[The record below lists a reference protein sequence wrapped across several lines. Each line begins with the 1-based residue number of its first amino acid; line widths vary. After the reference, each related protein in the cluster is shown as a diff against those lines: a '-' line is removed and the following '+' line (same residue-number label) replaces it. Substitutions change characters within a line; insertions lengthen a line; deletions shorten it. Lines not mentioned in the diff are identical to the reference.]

1 MDSDAR
7 LQADAVPAVPAVP
20 AAVPTPAGTPQV
32 LAPDELPPPR
42 MAPVATTQ
50 AWMPAMQSLRGLA
63 ALWVVLYHLQVYMD
77 FFALPLLALPG
88 MRFGWLGVD
97 LFFVLSAYL
106 LGQPFLDRR
115 REVQA
120 GRFWMDRFL
129 RIAPPYYAAFL
140 LTAIGYSLFAPDAWI
155 PGKAWWSLLFLQNFR
170 YEAFIAVN
178 PAFWSLAVEMQFYL
192 LLPWMARLFR
202 GKGWPWALAAFTLV
216 SLLYRAVVHEAGD
229 GAQWALQLGGFT
241 LPGFLGHFAVGLA
254 VCRIRMLDAPVGSGV
269 RRGTFAAWIAMV
281 AVPAW
286 LLVPRGSVDFV
297 GLSLAG
303 DTMLRPLAAVGF
315 GLMVLATASGG
326 RVARALAWRPLAWL
340 GGISYSLYLIHIP
353 AQVLALHAISPI
365 ENPWGWAGLAFTA
378 SVVGGWL
385 LYKGVEAPS
394 ELWRRRRKL
403 RQRIAAQAAA
413 ASAGPG
419 SPGSG

>member
-1 MDSDAR
+1 MDSEADR
-7 LQADAVPAVPAVP
+7 PGRGGPPQAT
-20 AAVPTPAGTPQV
+20 AVPTPAGTPQV
-32 LAPDELPPPR
+32 LARDELPPPP
-42 MAPVATTQ
+42 MAPVATTR

-77 FFALPLLALPG
+77 FFALPLLPIPG
-88 MRFGWLGVD
+88 IRFGWLGVD

-106 LGQPFLDRR
+106 LGQPFLDRTR
-115 REVQA
+115 QPHV
-120 GRFWMDRFL
+120 GRFWADRFW

-140 LTAIGYSLFAPDAWI
+140 LTAIGYAVFAPDAWI
-155 PGKAWWSLLFLQNFR
+155 PEKAWWSLLFLQNFR
-170 YEAFIAVN
+170 FETFIAIN

-202 GKGWPWALAAFTLV
+202 GKGWPWALAGFMLV
-216 SLLYRAVVHEAGD
+216 SLLYRAVIYDVGGSAL
-229 GAQWALQLGGFT
+229 WALQLEGFT

-254 VCRIRMLDAPVGSGV
+254 VCRIRLLENPVGSGV
-269 RRGTFAAWIAMV
+269 RRATFALGIAMV
-281 AVPAW
+281 AVPTW

-297 GLSLAG
+297 DLSLAG
-303 DTMLRPLAAVGF
+303 DTVLRPLAAVGF

-326 RVARALAWRPLAWL
+326 WVARALAWRPLAWL

-353 AQVLALHAISPI
+353 AQVLMLKVVSPI
-365 ENPWGWAGLAFTA
+365 DHAWGWAALAFAA
-378 SVVGGWL
+378 SILGGWL

-403 RQRIAAQAAA
+403 RQRVATQAAA
-413 ASAGPG
+413 ATAEPG
-419 SPGSG
+419 APGG